1 MAKITFTR
9 DCDYIHA
16 SRAMTAFKAGW
27 SGTVKRDIQK
37 WAIEN
42 GHGFEPAGSVANND
56 ILSDGSAALLD
67 SDAPTSD

>member
-1 MAKITFTR
+1 
-9 DCDYIHA
+9 
-16 SRAMTAFKAGW
+16 MTAFKAGW